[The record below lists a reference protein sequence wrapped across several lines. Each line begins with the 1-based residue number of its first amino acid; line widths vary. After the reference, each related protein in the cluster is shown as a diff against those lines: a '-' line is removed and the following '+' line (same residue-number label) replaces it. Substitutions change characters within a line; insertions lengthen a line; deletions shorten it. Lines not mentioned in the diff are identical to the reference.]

1 MWLPFQM
8 LWLTLSN
15 LDDAFFLSTI
25 SHFPE
30 VVAKAALVAMSDHEG
45 ENWDNQLECSHAKV

>member
-1 MWLPFQM
+1 M